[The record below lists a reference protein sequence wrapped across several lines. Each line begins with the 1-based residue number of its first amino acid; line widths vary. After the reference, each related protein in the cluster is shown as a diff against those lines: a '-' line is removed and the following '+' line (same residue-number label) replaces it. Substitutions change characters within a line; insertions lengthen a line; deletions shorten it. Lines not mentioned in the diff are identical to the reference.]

1 MIEMDEN
8 QIPQTVVAIVGPVAD
23 QLLAHLETER
33 LSLEA
38 MLKAIRDVHAALRDL
53 NDQALQSSLE
63 AEARELA
70 CGVALQERRHRLQI
84 ELGAKLQIR
93 PEEVTLR
100 RLVTLA
106 TGSVRD
112 SLERVWRSLSEM
124 AAETERLNR
133 QNAAMIG
140 HSLSIA
146 RGVVE
151 QITGAAGTGESYGA
165 GGIRSETHVGPLIQW
180 GA

>member
-1 MIEMDEN
+1 MTELKQNPMPE
-8 QIPQTVVAIVGPVAD
+8 TVVAIVGPIAD
-23 QLLAHLETER
+23 QLLAHLETEQS
-33 LSLEA
+33 SLEA
-38 MLKAIRDVHAALRDL
+38 MLNAIRGVHAALRDL

-70 CGVALQERRHRLQI
+70 SGVALQERRHRLQH
-84 ELGAKLQIR
+84 EFAARLHIR

-112 SLERVWRSLSEM
+112 SIERVWHSLSEM

-133 QNAAMIG
+133 QNAAMIS

-146 RGVVE
+146 RSVVE
-151 QITGAAGTGESYGA
+151 QITGVTGMGESYGA
-165 GGIRSETHVGPLIQW
+165 TGVRTETHVGPLMQW